1 MGQVIVS
8 HLEEAEGNPG
18 KRDHIKL
25 VSGMRQSEL
34 LQTFMMTRLV
44 MAARCFDSDFAAK
57 KRCKPT
63 QSPDANS
70 RGPGNICIV

>member
-18 KRDHIKL
+18 ERDHIKL
-25 VSGMRQSEL
+25 VSGMRQSEVSEV

-44 MAARCFDSDFAAK
+44 NGSK
-57 KRCKPT
+57 
-63 QSPDANS
+63 
-70 RGPGNICIV
+70 VL

>member
-25 VSGMRQSEL
+25 VSGMRRSEV

-44 MAARCFDSDFAAK
+44 NGSK
-57 KRCKPT
+57 
-63 QSPDANS
+63 
-70 RGPGNICIV
+70 VL